1 MVRASS
7 FNRRPL
13 SRIQSVDRPRAL
25 QTKLRHLP
33 DKPGVYLHKD
43 AQGTV
48 LYVGKAKSLRS
59 RVRSY
64 FNAEYS
70 KTAKLRSMVGQVA
83 DIDYWLVDNPVEA
96 LALECNLI
104 KRYRPKYNVML
115 RDDKNYPYIKIS
127 LDEDFPR
134 VYRTRNYRKDG
145 ARYFGPYTS
154 SKSLDET
161 LRLLKRIFPYR
172 SCNRPMA
179 DTPLDPTK
187 PLNARTRPCLDFY
200 IHRCIGPCVRACTR
214 QEYEAVIDDVQLFLE
229 GKHDDIR
236 KGMERR
242 MLQAADELKFEE
254 AALMRDRV
262 KAINRVLEKQRVV
275 STGMEDQD
283 VVALARDKGDACV
296 MLLTIRGGKVMGQQ
310 EYVLQGAQDETEA
323 EILEKFL
330 EQYYDSATNL
340 PTEVLLQNEIDDP
353 ETVAEWLRQQRGRK
367 VSVLAPQRGE
377 KRRLIELA
385 EKNARETLQT
395 LKLKWLTDDQKVQAG
410 LTELADYLELDRV
423 PQRIECYDISNIQ
436 GKDSVGSMVVFAG
449 GRPKTSDYRR
459 FKIKTVAGAD
469 DYASMKEVLKRRF
482 RRAASDDASSWGRL
496 PDLIVIDGG
505 KGQLSAAVEALAEV
519 GIDSVPA
526 AGLAKEREE
535 LFLPG
540 QAEPIL
546 LPATSQGLYLV
557 QRIRDEAHRFAI
569 TYHRNVRAKS
579 SIASQL
585 DEIPGIGPR
594 RKKDLLRRFG
604 SVKGIRQA
612 PLEDIAAVPGFS
624 AKLAELLKEYLPD
637 EVGVAG

>member
-1 MVRASS
+1 MDL
-7 FNRRPL
+7 PK
-13 SRIQSVDRPRAL
+13 AL
-25 QTKLRHLP
+25 QARLKSLP

-43 AQGTV
+43 AEGTV
-48 LYVGKAKSLRS
+48 LYVGKAKSLRN

-70 KTAKLRSMVGQVA
+70 KTAKLRSMVSQVA
-83 DIDYWLVDNPVEA
+83 DVDYWLVDNPVEA

-154 SKSLDET
+154 SKSLDDT

-179 DTPLDPTK
+179 DTPLDPSK

-200 IHRCIGPCVRACTR
+200 IHRCVGPCIRACTKD
-214 QEYEAVIDDVQLFLE
+214 EYAAVIEDVERFLE
-229 GKHDDIR
+229 GKHDQIR
-236 KGMERR
+236 KGMEKR
-242 MLQAADELKFEE
+242 MLEAAEDLRFEE

-283 VVALARDKGDACV
+283 VVGLARDKGDACV
-296 MLLTIRGGKVMGQQ
+296 MLLTIRGGKVLGQQ
-310 EYVLQGAQDETEA
+310 DYVMQGTQDESEA

-330 EQYYDSATNL
+330 EQYYDTAASL
-340 PTEVLLQNEIDDP
+340 PREVLLQHEVEEP
-353 ETVAEWLRQQRGRK
+353 ETVGEWLSQKRGRK
-367 VSVLAPQRGE
+367 VVVLTPQKGD
-377 KRRLIELA
+377 KKRLIELA

-436 GKDSVGSMVVFAG
+436 GKDSVGSMVVFVG
-449 GRPKTSDYRR
+449 GRPKNSEYRR
-459 FKIKTVAGAD
+459 FKIKTVTGAD

-482 RRAASDDASSWGRL
+482 RRANAAEDDMSSWGRL

-505 KGQLSAAVEALAEV
+505 KGQLGAAVEALAEV
-519 GIDSVPA
+519 GIDSVPV

-540 QAEPIL
+540 NPDPIL

-569 TYHRNVRAKS
+569 TYHRSVRAKT

-594 RKKDLLRRFG
+594 RKKDLLKRFG

-612 PLEDIAAVPGFS
+612 SPDEIAAVPGFS
-624 AKLAELLKEYLPD
+624 RKLAELLKEYLPD
-637 EVGVAG
+637 EELPLQPQRERAGERVPA

>member
-1 MVRASS
+1 ME
-7 FNRRPL
+7 L
-13 SRIQSVDRPRAL
+13 STAL
-25 QTKLRHLP
+25 QARLKSLP

-43 AQGTV
+43 AEGTV
-48 LYVGKAKSLRS
+48 LYVGKAKSLRN

-70 KTAKLRSMVGQVA
+70 KTAKLRSLVSQVA

-115 RDDKNYPYIKIS
+115 RDDKNYPYLKIS

-145 ARYFGPYTS
+145 GRYFGPYTS

-161 LRLLKRIFPYR
+161 LKLLKRIFPYR

-179 DTPLDPTK
+179 DTPLDPSK
-187 PLNARTRPCLDFY
+187 PLTARTRPCLDFY
-200 IHRCIGPCVRACTR
+200 IHRCIGPCIRACTKE
-214 QEYEAVIDDVQLFLE
+214 EYAAVIDDVQKFLE
-229 GKHDDIR
+229 GKHDSIR
-236 KGMERR
+236 KDMQKR
-242 MLQAADELKFEE
+242 MLAAADELKFEE
-254 AALMRDRV
+254 AALLRDRV
-262 KAINRVLEKQRVV
+262 RAINRVLEKQRVV

-296 MLLTIRGGKVMGQQ
+296 MLLTIRSGKVLGQQ
-310 EYVLQGAQDETEA
+310 EYVLQGTQDEHEA

-340 PTEVLLQNEIDDP
+340 PAEVLLQFPIEDP
-353 ETVAEWLRQQRGRK
+353 ETVAEWLRQKRGRK
-367 VSVLAPQRGE
+367 VTVLAPRKGE

-410 LTELADYLELDRV
+410 LTELADYLELDRM

-436 GKDSVGSMVVFAG
+436 GKDSVGSMVVFVG
-449 GRPKTSDYRR
+449 GRPKNSEYRR
-459 FKIKTVAGAD
+459 FKIKTVTGAD

-482 RRAASDDASSWGRL
+482 RRATAAEDESSSWGRL
-496 PDLIVIDGG
+496 PDLLIIDGG
-505 KGQLSAAVEALAEV
+505 KGQLSAAIEALAEV
-519 GIDSVPA
+519 GVDAIPVV
-526 AGLAKEREE
+526 GLAKEREE
-535 LFLPG
+535 LFQPG
-540 QAEPIL
+540 NPEPIV
-546 LPATSQGLYLV
+546 LPPTSQGLYLV

-569 TYHRNVRAKS
+569 TYHRAVRAKT
-579 SIASQL
+579 SISSQL
-585 DEIPGIGPR
+585 DEIPGIGAR
-594 RKKDLLRRFG
+594 RKKDLLKHFG
-604 SVKGIRQA
+604 SVQAIRQA
-612 PLEDIAAVPGFS
+612 SVEEIASVPGFS
-624 AKLAELLKEYLPD
+624 TKLAELLKEYLPN
-637 EVGVAG
+637 EAHITGGGAATAAERQPAPA

>member
-1 MVRASS
+1 MDL
-7 FNRRPL
+7 PK
-13 SRIQSVDRPRAL
+13 AL
-25 QTKLRHLP
+25 EARLKSLP

-83 DIDYWLVDNPVEA
+83 DVDYWLVDNPVEA

-161 LRLLKRIFPYR
+161 LKLLKRIFPYR

-179 DTPLDPTK
+179 DTPLDPDK

-200 IHRCIGPCVRACTR
+200 IHRCIGPCIRACTKD
-214 QEYEAVIDDVQLFLE
+214 EYGAVIDDVQRFLE
-229 GKHDDIR
+229 GKHDHVR
-236 KGMERR
+236 KGLEKR
-242 MLQAADELKFEE
+242 MLQAAEELKFEE
-254 AALMRDRV
+254 AALMRDRAR
-262 KAINRVLEKQRVV
+262 AIDRVLEKQRVV

-283 VVALARDKGDACV
+283 VIALARDKGDACV
-296 MLLTIRGGKVMGQQ
+296 MLLTIRGGKVLGQQ
-310 EYVLQGAQDETEA
+310 DYVMQGTQDETEA
-323 EILEKFL
+323 EILEKFI
-330 EQYYDSATNL
+330 EQYYDTATSL
-340 PTEVLLQNEIDDP
+340 PAEVLLQYPIEDP
-353 ETVAEWLRQQRGRK
+353 ETVAEWLRQKRGRR
-367 VSVLAPQRGE
+367 VSVLVPQKGD
-377 KRRLIELA
+377 KRRLVELA

-410 LTELADYLELDRV
+410 LTELADYLELDRS

-436 GKDSVGSMVVFAG
+436 GKDSVGSMVVFVG
-449 GRPKTSDYRR
+449 GRPKNSEYRR

-469 DYASMKEVLKRRF
+469 DYASMKEVLRRRF
-482 RRAASDDASSWGRL
+482 RRAAGADDDSSSSWGRL
-496 PDLIVIDGG
+496 PDLIIIDGG
-505 KGQLSAAVEALAEV
+505 KGQLTAAIEALAEV
-519 GIDSVPA
+519 GVDAIPV

-540 QAEPIL
+540 NPEPII

-569 TYHRNVRAKS
+569 TYHRSVRAKT
-579 SIASQL
+579 SISSQL

-594 RKKDLLRRFG
+594 RKKDLLKRFG

-612 PLEDIAAVPGFS
+612 PIEAIAAVPGFS
-624 AKLAELLKEYLPD
+624 RKLAALIKEYLPD
-637 EVGVAG
+637 DATEPSLVG